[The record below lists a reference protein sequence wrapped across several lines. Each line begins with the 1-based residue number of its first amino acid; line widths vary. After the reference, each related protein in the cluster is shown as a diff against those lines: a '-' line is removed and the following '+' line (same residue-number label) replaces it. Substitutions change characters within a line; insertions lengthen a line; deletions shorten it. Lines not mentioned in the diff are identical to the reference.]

1 MVVVIIQGL
10 GLLFFVVS
18 TAVLGGRLRRVAST
32 GGLTS
37 VGGLTPAGAKPSEGT
52 IPSTGANLPG
62 ERAAE
67 LSILAQMFFY
77 TMLFSPAMLGV
88 FYPGLPRFDA
98 LVGLPPLPYRP
109 YAFIVGALMLGPGL
123 YITSVSSKALIHFGK
138 GYRAFRLTKH
148 LVEGG
153 MYRRVRNPMALGF
166 YLTCVGIGLMVG
178 STYAVLVSIF
188 LLVPAHIFYLLYFEE
203 LELAL
208 RLGPEYLR
216 YKGRV
221 PFLIPA
227 LFGSKEIQSSK
238 GV

>member
-1 MVVVIIQGL
+1 MITVVIQGL
-10 GLLFFVVS
+10 GLLLFVAS
-18 TAVLGGRLRRVAST
+18 TAALGGRLRRES
-32 GGLTS
+32 
-37 VGGLTPAGAKPSEGT
+37 P
-52 IPSTGANLPG
+52 TGAEPFG
-62 ERAAE
+62 EMAE
-67 LSILAQMFFY
+67 RTSRLAHLFFY
-77 TMLFSPAMLGV
+77 AAIFSPAMLGV
-88 FYPGLPRFDA
+88 FYPGLTRFDA

-109 YAFIVGALMLGPGL
+109 YAFLAGAIMLGPGL
-123 YITSVSSKALIHFGK
+123 YITSVSSKALTHFGK
-138 GYRAFRLTKH
+138 GYRAFKLTKH

-178 STYAVLVSIF
+178 STYAVLVSTF

-221 PFLIPA
+221 PFLIPVV
-227 LFGSKEIQSSK
+227 FGSKRAQPPRGTK
-238 GV
+238 PPAT